1 MFLNTLY
8 LQDYRH
14 LPPFHAGLYT
24 LPIAVMTI
32 LFAPFSGRLVGRGRA
47 RLALLLGGLGMT
59 LGPLLLVGLSASTS
73 TAWLLAA
80 YVIFGFG
87 FGVLNPPIT
96 ATAVGG
102 MPAAQAGVAAAV
114 ASSSRQ
120 LGQTL
125 GVAVIGAL
133 ATGGALVAGSQLPSG
148 FISSSHVGWWIL
160 VGCGL
165 TIMLVGFVS
174 TGARAAASARRTAAE
189 LGGQADVATAGT

>member
-1 MFLNTLY
+1 
-8 LQDYRH
+8 
-14 LPPFHAGLYT
+14 
-24 LPIAVMTI
+24 MTI
-32 LFAPFSGRLVGRGRA
+32 LFAPLSGRLVGRGQA

-59 LGPLLLVGLSASTS
+59 LGALLLVELSASTS
-73 TAWLLAA
+73 TAQLLAA
-80 YVIFGFG
+80 YLIFGFG

-102 MPAAQAGVAAAV
+102 MPAAQAGVAAAI

-133 ATGGALVAGSQLPSG
+133 ATGGALAASGKLPPD
-148 FISSSHVGWWIL
+148 FITSSRVGWWIL

-165 TIMLVGFVS
+165 TIVLLGFVS
-174 TGARAAASARRTAAE
+174 TSARAVASAKRAAAE
-189 LGGQADVATAGT
+189 LGGQGDVATAGT